1 MKPDVLFIML
11 SILALV
17 PAGARCGERPP
28 STSAPPADAAPQARW
43 ENLKSLRKGQHVDV
57 VQMDLKSFRG
67 DFLDVSDEAI
77 RIRVKKEERA
87 IARDQIFRVSVRTA
101 ARRGRNALIGVA
113 VGAGLGAAVG
123 AGVLYGTGG
132 SDFAGAIVGATTGIG
147 AATGVGL
154 GAAFPGYSTVYRAPR
169 QKHRQKP

>member
-1 MKPDVLFIML
+1 MKGVVLFFVL
-11 SILALV
+11 SILALA
-17 PAGARCGERPP
+17 PPGARGGERP
-28 STSAPPADAAPQARW
+28 SGTLELPADAAGQARW
-43 ENLKSLRKGQHVDV
+43 GNLKSLRKGQQVDV

-77 RIRVKKEERA
+77 RIRVKKVKRA
-87 IARDQIFRVSVRTA
+87 VARDQVFRVSVRTA
-101 ARRGRNALIGVA
+101 AGRGRNALIGVA
-113 VGAGLGAAVG
+113 VGAGLGAAAGV
-123 AGVLYGTGG
+123 GVLYGTGG